1 MSSKDS
7 DEPIQRDP
15 ISRSSGGA
23 VPQESPQDEEGTTT
37 PDNVGES
44 VSRRGEEIGDAD
56 GKEAGRKDLGTEG
69 EAQRPAGTS
78 DSRDAT
84 SVDPDDS

>member
-23 VPQESPQDEEGTTT
+23 VPQESPQDEEGTAAA
-37 PDNVGES
+37 DKVGDS
-44 VSRRGEEIGDAD
+44 VSRRGEEIEDSD
-56 GKEAGRKDLGTEG
+56 GKEAGRRDLGTEG
-69 EAQRPAGTS
+69 GAQRPVGTS
-78 DSRDAT
+78 DSRDVT

>member
-1 MSSKDS
+1 MSGKDS

-23 VPQESPQDEEGTTT
+23 VPQKSPEDEEGTTT

-44 VSRRGEEIGDAD
+44 ITRRGEEIADAD
-56 GKEAGRKDLGTEG
+56 GKEAGRDNLGTEG
-69 EAQRPAGTS
+69 KAQRPVGTS
-78 DSRDAT
+78 DSRDVT